1 MCSAG
6 WVVHALTP
14 ASAIDAPI
22 SLRNVRRA
30 TGSVIA
36 SISDGN
42 SVVEMLAER
51 GIVRAFLRACART
64 GAVVIRDSDW
74 GLV

>member
-1 MCSAG
+1 VATPPRVIAVAKNSGLPGISSSGCRTYGTIFSVG
-6 WVVHALTP
+6 WRVQAVTP

-22 SLRNVRRA
+22 SFRKVRRA

-42 SVVEMLAER
+42 SL
-51 GIVRAFLRACART
+51 
-64 GAVVIRDSDW
+64 
-74 GLV
+74 